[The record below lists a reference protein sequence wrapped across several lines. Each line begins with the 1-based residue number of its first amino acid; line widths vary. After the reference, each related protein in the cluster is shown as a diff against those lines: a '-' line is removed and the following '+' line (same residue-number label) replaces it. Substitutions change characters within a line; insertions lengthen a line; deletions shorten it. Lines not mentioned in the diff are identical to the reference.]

1 MHLEPLAP
9 GNPCARTDGASRWVA
24 PAALL
29 ALASLPGLQ
38 ACASLEPA
46 PAPELVSEGRTPQ
59 EQTAQE
65 QTPQPSASSDPL
77 TPPSSEAPAAR
88 AQAESGA
95 PREDSSDRP
104 EAGVGATPAPLG
116 PFLDAWHAAASVAD
130 EEGYL
135 GRIAEDGVYLG
146 TDATERWDKAAF
158 SAYVRP
164 YFAQGRGWTYR
175 PSNRHVA
182 VEGNLA
188 WFDELLTNQGYGQLR
203 GTGVAR
209 WRDGRWELL
218 QYDLHFTVP
227 NDSAR
232 EVVEVLSRAAG
243 GAQD

>member
-9 GNPCARTDGASRWVA
+9 TNPCARADGASRWVA
-24 PAALL
+24 RVALL
-29 ALASLPGLQ
+29 ALASLPALQ

-46 PAPELVSEGRTPQ
+46 PAPELASEGAAVQDP
-59 EQTAQE
+59 TA
-65 QTPQPSASSDPL
+65 APL
-77 TPPSSEAPAAR
+77 APSSGEAPVT
-88 AQAESGA
+88 GA
-95 PREDSSDRP
+95 GDGREEPREDPSDGP
-104 EAGVGATPAPLG
+104 EGGVGATPAPLG

-158 SAYVRP
+158 TAYVRP

-243 GAQD
+243 GTQD